1 MAKYVIGVD
10 FGTLSVRALVA
21 DVKDGSELASAVY
34 IYPHA
39 VMSEYLPNG
48 RKLPPDWALQ
58 HPQDYLEGLT
68 EAVHLAVKDSEI
80 SPDDV
85 IGIGVDF
92 TTNTYLPV
100 DDRYEPLCLKPEWQ
114 DNPHAW
120 VKLWKHHGTQS
131 YAEQMEEKAI
141 ERGESFLKRYGGKVS
156 PAWMFP
162 RLLETLKEAPDL
174 YAATAEFIE
183 AGDWIVCQLT
193 GQEKRS
199 LGMAGY
205 KAFWSKKDG
214 YPSEDLLKSLDPN
227 FEHVID
233 EKLSRDI
240 YPLGAKAGVLNE
252 RGAAMTG
259 LPQGIAVAVANMDAH
274 VSLPAV
280 GLTEPGN
287 LLIILGTSACHI
299 MLGAEEKEVPGVGG
313 IVEDGVIPGTY
324 GYESG
329 QNCVGD
335 SLKWFVENCFPA
347 AYAEAAKKA
356 GMDENQ
362 YLTYLADKLKSG
374 QSGLLALDWWNGNRS
389 ILCDYDLTGL
399 ILGLTI
405 ASKPEEIYRALIEA
419 TAYGTRRIVDSFEES
434 GLPVEHVFACGGISK
449 KNAMFMQIYAD
460 VLNRDIR
467 IARSSQTPA
476 LGSAIFGAVAAGSQ
490 AGGYDSVEKAAH
502 AMGGTSSTVY
512 HPIEEN
518 VRIYSELYEEYL
530 ILHDYFGRGENN
542 VMKRLRKY
550 RE

>member
-1 MAKYVIGVD
+1 MAKYVIGID
-10 FGTLSVRALVA
+10 FGTLSVRALVVN
-21 DVKDGSELASAVY
+21 VKDGSELAAAVY
-34 IYPHA
+34 DYPHA
-39 VMSEYLPNG
+39 VMAESLPNG
-48 RKLPPDWALQ
+48 HALPPDWALQ
-58 HPQDYLEGLT
+58 HPQDYLDGLSKVVRQ
-68 EAVHLAVKDSEI
+68 AVADSGINAE
-80 SPDDV
+80 DV
-85 IGIGVDF
+85 IGIGIDF

-100 DDRYEPLCLKPEWQ
+100 DDGYEPLCLKPEWQ

-131 YAEQMEEKAI
+131 YAEQMEKKAI
-141 ERGESFLKRYGGKVS
+141 ERGEKFLKRYGGKVS

-162 RLLETLKEAPDL
+162 RLLETLVEAPDL
-174 YAATAEFIE
+174 YYATAKFIE

-214 YPSEDLLKSLDPN
+214 YPSDTYLKSLNPK

-240 YPLGAKAGVLNE
+240 YPLGTKAGELNA

-259 LPQGIAVAVANMDAH
+259 LPEGVAVAVANMDAH

-280 GLTEPGN
+280 GLTDSGN

-299 MLGAEEKEVPGVGG
+299 MLGAVEKEVPGVGG

-335 SLKWFVENCFPA
+335 SLKWFVDNCFPA

-356 GMDENQ
+356 GLDENR
-362 YLTYLADKLKSG
+362 YLTSLAERLKPG
-374 QSGLLALDWWNGNRS
+374 HSGLLALDWWNGNRS
-389 ILCDYDLTGL
+389 ILCDYDLTGM

-405 ASKPEEIYRALIEA
+405 ASRPEEIYRALIEA
-419 TAYGTRRIVDSFEES
+419 TAYGTRRIVESFEES
-434 GLPVEHVFACGGISK
+434 GLPVDRVFACGGIAK
-449 KNAMFMQIYAD
+449 KNAMFMQIYSD

-476 LGSAIFGAVAAGSQ
+476 LGSAIFGAVAAGAGS
-490 AGGYDSVEKAAH
+490 GGYNSIETAAH
-502 AMGGTSSTVY
+502 AMGGTSDIVY
-512 HPIEEN
+512 HPIPEN
-518 VRIYSELYEEYL
+518 VRIYNELYSEYL

-550 RE
+550 RD

>member
-34 IYPHA
+34 VYPHA

-48 RKLPPDWALQ
+48 RRLPPDWALQ

-68 EAVHLAVKDSEI
+68 EVVHLAVKDSGI

-214 YPSEDLLKSLDPN
+214 YPSEDFLKSLDPN

-362 YLTYLADKLKSG
+362 YLTYLADKLKPG

-419 TAYGTRRIVDSFEES
+419 TAYGTRRIVDSFEEN

-518 VRIYSELYEEYL
+518 VRIYNELYEEYL

>member
-1 MAKYVIGVD
+1 MAKYVIGID
-10 FGTLSVRALVA
+10 FGTLSVRALIVN
-21 DVKDGSELASAVY
+21 VKDGSELAAAVY
-34 IYPHA
+34 DYPHA
-39 VMSEYLPNG
+39 VMAESLPNG
-48 RKLPPDWALQ
+48 HALPPDWALQ
-58 HPQDYLEGLT
+58 HPQDYLDGLSKVVRQ
-68 EAVHLAVKDSEI
+68 AVADSGINAE
-80 SPDDV
+80 DV
-85 IGIGVDF
+85 IGIGIDF

-100 DDRYEPLCLKPEWQ
+100 DERYEPLCLKPEWQ

-120 VKLWKHHGTQS
+120 VKLWKHHGTQN
-131 YAEQMEEKAI
+131 YAEQMEKKAI
-141 ERGESFLKRYGGKVS
+141 ERGEKFLKRYGGKVS

-162 RLLETLKEAPDL
+162 RLLETLVEAPDL
-174 YAATAEFIE
+174 YDATAKFIE
-183 AGDWIVCQLT
+183 AGDWIVSQLT

-214 YPSEDLLKSLDPN
+214 YPSDTYLKSLNPK

-240 YPLGAKAGVLNE
+240 YPLGTKAGELNA

-259 LPQGIAVAVANMDAH
+259 LPEGVAVAVANMDAH

-280 GLTEPGN
+280 GLTDSGN

-299 MLGAEEKEVPGVGG
+299 MLGAVEKEVPGVGG

-335 SLKWFVENCFPA
+335 SLKWFVDNCFPA

-356 GMDENQ
+356 GLDENR
-362 YLTYLADKLKSG
+362 YLTSLAEQLKPG

-389 ILCDYDLTGL
+389 ILCDYDLTGM

-419 TAYGTRRIVDSFEES
+419 TAYGTRRIVESFEES
-434 GLPVEHVFACGGISK
+434 GLPVDRVFACGGIAK
-449 KNAMFMQIYAD
+449 KNAMFMQIYSD

-476 LGSAIFGAVAAGSQ
+476 LGSAIFGAVAAGAG
-490 AGGYDSVEKAAH
+490 AGGYDSIETAAH
-502 AMGGTSSTVY
+502 AMGGTSDTVY
-512 HPIEEN
+512 HPIPEN
-518 VRIYSELYEEYL
+518 VRIYNELYSEYL

-550 RE
+550 RD

>member
-1 MAKYVIGVD
+1 MAKYVIGID
-10 FGTLSVRALVA
+10 FGTLSVRALVVN
-21 DVKDGSELASAVY
+21 VKDGSELAAAVY
-34 IYPHA
+34 DYPHA
-39 VMSEYLPNG
+39 VMAESLPNG
-48 RKLPPDWALQ
+48 HALPPDWALQ
-58 HPQDYLEGLT
+58 HPQDYLDGLSKVVRQ
-68 EAVHLAVKDSEI
+68 AVADSGINAE
-80 SPDDV
+80 DV
-85 IGIGVDF
+85 IGIGIDF

-100 DDRYEPLCLKPEWQ
+100 DDGYEPLCLKPEWQ

-131 YAEQMEEKAI
+131 YAEQMEKKAI
-141 ERGESFLKRYGGKVS
+141 ERGEKFLKRYGGKVS

-162 RLLETLKEAPDL
+162 RLLETLVEAPDL
-174 YAATAEFIE
+174 YDATAKFIE

-214 YPSEDLLKSLDPN
+214 YPSDTYLKSLNPK

-240 YPLGAKAGVLNE
+240 YPLGTKAGELNA

-259 LPQGIAVAVANMDAH
+259 LPEGVAVAVANMDAH

-280 GLTEPGN
+280 GLTDSGN

-299 MLGAEEKEVPGVGG
+299 MLGAVEKEVPGVGG

-335 SLKWFVENCFPA
+335 SLKWFVDNCFPA

-356 GMDENQ
+356 GLDENR
-362 YLTYLADKLKSG
+362 YLTSLAEQLKPG

-389 ILCDYDLTGL
+389 ILCDYDLTGM

-405 ASKPEEIYRALIEA
+405 ASRPEEIYRALIEA
-419 TAYGTRRIVDSFEES
+419 TAYGTRRIVESFEES
-434 GLPVEHVFACGGISK
+434 GLPVDRVFACGGIAK
-449 KNAMFMQIYAD
+449 KNAMFMQIYSD

-476 LGSAIFGAVAAGSQ
+476 LGSAIFGAVAAGAGS
-490 AGGYDSVEKAAH
+490 GGYNSIETAAH
-502 AMGGTSSTVY
+502 AMGGTSNIVY
-512 HPIEEN
+512 HPIPEN
-518 VRIYSELYEEYL
+518 VRIYNELYSEYL

-550 RE
+550 RD

>member
-34 IYPHA
+34 VYPHA

-68 EAVHLAVKDSEI
+68 EVVHLAVKDSGI

-214 YPSEDLLKSLDPN
+214 YPSEDFLKSLDPN

-240 YPLGAKAGVLNE
+240 YPLGTKAGVLNE
-252 RGAAMTG
+252 KGAAMTG

-280 GLTEPGN
+280 GLTESGN

-299 MLGAEEKEVPGVGG
+299 MLGAEEKKVPGVGG

-347 AYAEAAKKA
+347 TYAEAAKKA

-362 YLTYLADKLKSG
+362 YLTYLADKLKPG

-419 TAYGTRRIVDSFEES
+419 TAYGTRRIVDSFEEN

-460 VLNRDIR
+460 ILSRKRRMPWEVRAARFIIR
-467 IARSSQTPA
+467 SRKMS
-476 LGSAIFGAVAAGSQ
+476 
-490 AGGYDSVEKAAH
+490 E
-502 AMGGTSSTVY
+502 STVNFTRN
-512 HPIEEN
+512 I
-518 VRIYSELYEEYL
+518 
-530 ILHDYFGRGENN
+530 
-542 VMKRLRKY
+542 
-550 RE
+550 

>member
-34 IYPHA
+34 VYPHA

-68 EAVHLAVKDSEI
+68 EAVHLAVKDSGI

-214 YPSEDLLKSLDPN
+214 YPSEDFLKSLDPN

-240 YPLGAKAGVLNE
+240 YPLGTKAGVLNE
-252 RGAAMTG
+252 KGAAMTG

-362 YLTYLADKLKSG
+362 YLTYLANKLKPG

-419 TAYGTRRIVDSFEES
+419 TAYGTRRIVDSFEEN

-512 HPIEEN
+512 HPIEVN

>member
-21 DVKDGSELASAVY
+21 DVKDGSELASADYV
-34 IYPHA
+34 YPHA
-39 VMSEYLPNG
+39 VMSENLPNG

-68 EAVHLAVKDSEI
+68 EAVHLAVKDSGI

-205 KAFWSKKDG
+205 KAFWSKKNG
-214 YPSEDLLKSLDPN
+214 YPSEDFLKSIDPN

-299 MLGAEEKEVPGVGG
+299 MLGAEEKKVPGVGG

-335 SLKWFVENCFPA
+335 CLKWFVENCVPA
-347 AYAEAAKKA
+347 VYAEAARKA

-362 YLTYLADKLKSG
+362 YLTYLADKLKPG

-419 TAYGTRRIVDSFEES
+419 TAYGTRRIVDSFEEN

-518 VRIYSELYEEYL
+518 VRIYKELYEEYL

>member
-34 IYPHA
+34 VYPHA

-48 RKLPPDWALQ
+48 RRLPPDWALQ

-68 EAVHLAVKDSEI
+68 EVVHLAVKDSGI

-205 KAFWSKKDG
+205 KAFWSKKNG
-214 YPSEDLLKSLDPN
+214 YPSEDFLKSLDPN

-274 VSLPAV
+274 A
-280 GLTEPGN
+280 GN

-362 YLTYLADKLKSG
+362 YLTYLADKLKPG